1 MGFESKIEALVQNK
15 KFKKFLSR
23 LYGLGASVV
32 ILGALFKIEHWPGAS
47 IMLSAG
53 LITESIIFFFF
64 AFDSTPEDPH
74 ESPNAQ
80 KDVVVVYD
88 ADGQIIQ
95 GASLP
100 IGQQSVNNQGSVALA
115 RFDEMLLEAEIS
127 SETFERLGMGIRK
140 LGETTENLNSMGDVA
155 EASHRYL
162 KTLESADESLDKLTK
177 TYESAIGKVTSSTLF
192 KYKTI
197 AKSLSVIE
205 QETVSYQQQIE
216 TLNDHLSVL
225 NKLYGRQRKESE
237 KYLHYLSESA
247 DESAKYQE
255 KMKELNGNIQ
265 SLNDF
270 YGGVLTSLKVKHKR
284 LY

>member
-1 MGFESKIEALVQNK
+1 
-15 KFKKFLSR
+15 
-23 LYGLGASVV
+23 
-32 ILGALFKIEHWPGAS
+32 
-47 IMLSAG
+47 
-53 LITESIIFFFF
+53 
-64 AFDSTPEDPH
+64 
-74 ESPNAQ
+74 
-80 KDVVVVYD
+80 
-88 ADGQIIQ
+88 
-95 GASLP
+95 
-100 IGQQSVNNQGSVALA
+100 
-115 RFDEMLLEAEIS
+115 
-127 SETFERLGMGIRK
+127 
-140 LGETTENLNSMGDVA
+140 
-155 EASHRYL
+155 
-162 KTLESADESLDKLTK
+162 
-177 TYESAIGKVTSSTLF
+177 
-192 KYKTI
+192 
-197 AKSLSVIE
+197 LSVIE

>member
-74 ESPNAQ
+74 ESSNGQ
-80 KDVVVVYD
+80 KEGVIVYD
-88 ADGQIIQ
+88 ADGQVIQ
-95 GASLP
+95 GASTP
-100 IGQQSVNNQGSVALA
+100 IGQHSVNNQGSVALA

-140 LGETTENLNSMGDVA
+140 LGETTDNLNTMGDVA

-177 TYESAIGKVTSSTLF
+177 TYETAIGKVTSSTLF

-205 QETVSYQQQIE
+205 QETISYQQQIE